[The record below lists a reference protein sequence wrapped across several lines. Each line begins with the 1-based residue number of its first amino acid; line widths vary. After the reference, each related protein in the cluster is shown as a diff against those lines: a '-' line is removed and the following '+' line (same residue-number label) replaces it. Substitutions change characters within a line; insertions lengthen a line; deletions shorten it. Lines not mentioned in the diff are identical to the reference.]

1 METQVDAHTF
11 VNFKGWN
18 SFRTIPINQKVIT
31 GLNLEKL
38 YNFKIEDK
46 FFEICHKF
54 ITEPKYK
61 ENKLLLNKIQ
71 VYIIAK
77 GYRYTTTLLIKLF
90 QTYYTQLHN
99 DIQDLIDNNSFSV
112 EEFSKL
118 YNELNMKLNKIKFLL
133 STIDYSYK
141 NEDGKRTEHSFINL
155 IKNYMSYHCV
165 INSKYNY
172 NTEKVFLYELFI
184 KEIESN
190 FDTETIIKVFTIY
203 DFYNK
208 FSFSVKNNMNN
219 DGVEYFNSELSKKLV
234 LSEDIT
240 NRFMT
245 RIIEIIN
252 TKIISLAKTETL
264 DSSEV
269 EKEIKY
275 IRRLIDI
282 SPELCNKNIFMIM
295 YKRALTERLSMGINP
310 DIEGEFIKSLN
321 PQNDIDIYI
330 KIKNQI
336 NDAKL
341 NPQHNKYFKQLKVGG
356 NSEKYK
362 NIDISK
368 YDRTKVNMSVCR
380 SYDWDYENFSY
391 NNYNLPLDLSIYT
404 DIFGAYYK
412 DRFNERQLFWDYEKC
427 VGVIEFDTD
436 KHYNVKLNILQM
448 AVFYYLNESPK
459 SANQISTTMKIN
471 LQELSSILNSLLIS
485 KLIYREL
492 NTSATD
498 SDATFYINDKF
509 THNDSNIS
517 LLNVYEKIKK
527 INKTET
533 VEVVNIPSITQIRA
547 KVLAKIITEK
557 SVSKDKI
564 IDDINNYFNTTI
576 SAKFFDTLFSD
587 ITNSDSRISING
599 NIINFTNNENNIIDD
614 DNDSDDLDSCV
625 DEDDLDNEEH
635 NESDEDEDILYPNE
649 NDIDDVDD

>member
-1 METQVDAHTF
+1 METQIDAHIF
-11 VNFKGWN
+11 FDFKGWE
-18 SFRTIPINQKVIT
+18 SFRTIPINEKVIT

-46 FFEICHKF
+46 FFEICNKF

-99 DIQDLIDNNSFSV
+99 DIQDLIDNNNFSV
-112 EEFSKL
+112 EEFSTL
-118 YNELNMKLNKIKFLL
+118 YNQLNMKLNKIKFLL

-141 NEDGKRTEHSFINL
+141 NEDGKRTDHSFINL

-172 NTEKVFLYELFI
+172 NTQKVFLYELFI

-190 FDTETIIKVFTIY
+190 FDTEIIIKVFTIY

-208 FSFSVKNNMNN
+208 FSFSVKNNINN

-295 YKRALTERLSMGINP
+295 YKRALTERLYMGINP

-341 NPQHNKYFKQLKVGG
+341 NLQHNKYFKQLKVGG

-368 YDRTKVNMSVCR
+368 YDRSKVNMSVCR

-391 NNYNLPLDLSIYT
+391 NNYILPLDLSIYT

-427 VGVIEFDTD
+427 VGIIEFDTD
-436 KHYNVKLNILQM
+436 KHYNVKMNLLQM
-448 AVFYYLNESPK
+448 AVFYSLNNSAKSP
-459 SANQISTTMKIN
+459 NEISIEMKIN
-471 LQELSSILNSLLIS
+471 LADLSPILNSLLIS
-485 KLIYREL
+485 KLVYREL
-492 NTSATD
+492 NSEATNPD
-498 SDATFYINDKF
+498 VKFYINDKF
-509 THNDSNIS
+509 AFVDTNIS
-517 LLNVYEKIKK
+517 VVNAYEKLKK
-527 INKTET
+527 MHKSEPI
-533 VEVVNIPSITQIRA
+533 VNSNLPSITLIRA
-547 KVLAKIITEK
+547 KILAKVITEK
-557 SVSKDKI
+557 SVSKDKV
-564 IDDINNYFNTTI
+564 IDDINNYFNTNI
-576 SAKFFDTLFSD
+576 PAKFFDGVFKE
-587 ITNSDSRISING
+587 IVVSDSRITING
-599 NIINFTNNENNIIDD
+599 NIINFNNTCLDE
-614 DNDSDDLDSCV
+614 DLDS
-625 DEDDLDNEEH
+625 DEDDDIESLESVESELESEE
-635 NESDEDEDILYPNE
+635 EDI
-649 NDIDDVDD
+649 